1 MNKSPDLDRQN
12 VPGRSYYSVPP
23 QHNVP
28 LRPNRKLSNY
38 LQTKK
43 VDLWRCFR
51 CAVPVSHLVPLTTP
65 VTRLHFLLAPSA
77 NPLKP
82 RIVLWFGGTDF
93 GMRRKGR
100 RPHLKPVIGS
110 GLKTDT
116 GRLDLSPVWQPQS
129 ISPSSPCARPPEL
142 PWSEKQ
148 TWNEKC
154 FPGLHLGPRAR
165 SPRANQQ
172 HEQGARGRSEVCL
185 SQTEEKKNQGTGAHL
200 CRETGEYPAEQF
212 SCFAGL
218 KESIR
223 SEARAAET
231 SYSKF

>member
-1 MNKSPDLDRQN
+1 MLP
-12 VPGRSYYSVPP
+12 
-23 QHNVP
+23 
-28 LRPNRKLSNY
+28 
-38 LQTKK
+38 
-43 VDLWRCFR
+43 
-51 CAVPVSHLVPLTTP
+51 TTP

-82 RIVLWFGGTDF
+82 RIVLWLGGTDF

-116 GRLDLSPVWQPQS
+116 GRLDLSPVWQPRS

-154 FPGLHLGPRAR
+154 FPGLHLGPRAC
-165 SPRANQQ
+165 SPQAHQQ
-172 HEQGARGRSEVCL
+172 TNGGQE
-185 SQTEEKKNQGTGAHL
+185 
-200 CRETGEYPAEQF
+200 
-212 SCFAGL
+212 AGL
-218 KESIR
+218 R
-223 SEARAAET
+223 SACHIPRREKRRDWGSLVQEKLEFLLQSNSAVLQD
-231 SYSKF
+231 